1 MLEVHVID
9 NGKGIKPEEMSSLF
23 KKFGKLRRTAAM
35 NNEGIGLGLMICQ
48 KLVSLNKGT
57 ISVRSDGENLGSV
70 FSFTMKMMQIR
81 KSTESSS
88 ESLLSPH
95 VLMENS
101 ERDCNP
107 EEAKGLNQNL

>member
-23 KKFGKLRRTAAM
+23 RKFGKLRRTAAL

-48 KLVSLNKGT
+48 KLVTLNNGI

-70 FSFTMKMMQIR
+70 FSFTMKMM
-81 KSTESSS
+81 
-88 ESLLSPH
+88 
-95 VLMENS
+95 
-101 ERDCNP
+101 
-107 EEAKGLNQNL
+107 